1 MNLLGKTSFFLTS
14 MRAAIWQ
21 GVLQQDHQ
29 LTLFINALHTP
40 FTDELWR
47 FFSAATIWCLLCA
60 AMVVW
65 LFTKMGWKRALV
77 AIGACVLTFALC
89 DQSARLV
96 KHGLERLRP
105 CWDADM
111 LSAGLRVLEGKG
123 GQYGFFSAHS
133 ANAMG
138 LAICSFLCLRSGSGR
153 TARGYAWIAFTLAFL
168 IGISRIFVGKH
179 FLGDV
184 LAGFCAGLLLGWL
197 STITVF
203 RLLRVCQKILPFG
216 TMAKDRTGQR
226 PS

>member
-1 MNLLGKTSFFLTS
+1 METTL
-14 MRAAIWQ
+14 WQ
-21 GVLQQDHQ
+21 DVLQLDHR

-40 FTDELWR
+40 FTDEMWR
-47 FFSAATIWCLLCA
+47 FFSAAMIWCLLCA
-60 AMVVW
+60 GMVVW
-65 LFTKMGWKRALV
+65 LIAQMGWKRALV
-77 AIGACVLTFALC
+77 AIGACLLTFALC
-89 DQSARLV
+89 DQSSRLV
-96 KHGLERLRP
+96 KYGLERLRP

-138 LAICSFLCLRSGSGR
+138 LAICSFLCLRCGR
-153 TARGYAWIAFTLAFL
+153 DRTGRGYAWIAFILAFL
-168 IGISRIFVGKH
+168 IGVSRIFVGKH

-203 RLLRVCQKILPFG
+203 RLLRVLQKFLLLR
-216 TMAKDRTGQR
+216 AVEKDRAE
-226 PS
+226 